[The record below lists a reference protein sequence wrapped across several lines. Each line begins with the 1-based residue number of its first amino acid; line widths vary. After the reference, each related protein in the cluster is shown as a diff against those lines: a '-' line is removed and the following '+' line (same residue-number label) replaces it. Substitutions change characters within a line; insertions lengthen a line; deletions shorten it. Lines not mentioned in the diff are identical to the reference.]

1 MTGGLLMALLF
12 VGGGIV
18 AYTGVWKGW
27 IRVRR
32 GFGAT
37 IGFAWLWLGLAF
49 GVGTVALMVES
60 ASRSTFFVLIG
71 FAAVLLLI
79 AIVGFFWLP
88 RFLLPRWFR
97 VLRGDDVRPKGH
109 A

>member
-1 MTGGLLMALLF
+1 MTAGLI
-12 VGGGIV
+12 VGLAFLAMGV
-18 AYTGVWKGW
+18 LAYTGTWKGW

-32 GFGAT
+32 GYGST
-37 IGFAWLWLGLAF
+37 IGFAWLWLGLSFTTAS
-49 GVGTVALMVES
+49 VALLFAS
-60 ASRSTFFVLIG
+60 ASRPLFTVLLAV
-71 FAAVLLLI
+71 AAVLLVV

-88 RFLLPRWFR
+88 RFLLPAWYR

>member
-1 MTGGLLMALLF
+1 MTGGLFVSILF
-12 VGGGIV
+12 LAGGIV
-18 AYTGVWKGW
+18 AYTGLWKGW

-37 IGFAWLWLGLAF
+37 IGFAWLWLGLGFAMGTLALLVEPYSRPAF
-49 GVGTVALMVES
+49 FA
-60 ASRSTFFVLIG
+60 LIG
-71 FAAVLLLI
+71 LGAALLVV
-79 AIVGFFWLP
+79 AAVGFFWLP
-88 RFLLPRWFR
+88 RFLLPQWFR